1 MVTPS
6 SFDSTE
12 RVVPGLSSPGVHG
25 SPSSAWTRDISPS
38 ASPIANQVTITRHIE
53 ASLALAC
60 ASHDQPRVAGLLQVE
75 GVPQYFAT
83 TWRVRRFLAIGV
95 DLEAVVGDLIE
106 QHNGIRRR
114 VYDCIVVFDTNS
126 HRRALG
132 P

>member
-12 RVVPGLSSPGVHG
+12 IDVPGLSSPGVHG
-25 SPSSAWTRDISPS
+25 SPSSAWTCDIRPI

-75 GVPQYFAT
+75 GVPQYLAT
-83 TWRVRRFLAIGV
+83 TWRVRRFLTIGV
-95 DLEAVVGDLIE
+95 DQEAVVRCLIE
-106 QHNGIRRR
+106 QHDRISRR
-114 VYDCIVVFDTNS
+114 VDDCVIVFDTNS
-126 HRRALG
+126 HR
-132 P
+132 